1 MGWTSIIDHYHNMW
15 YARRVVNPYYTL
27 SKVDSLISGQALSK
41 SGFYPDVKKQMG
53 DEAWNLLEKYVGP
66 LA

>member
-1 MGWTSIIDHYHNMW
+1 MTKAGLVFNTPDIK
-15 YARRVVNPYYTL
+15 PFQETL
-27 SKVDSLISGQALSK
+27 RK

-53 DEAWNLLEKYVGP
+53 DQAWGLLEKYVGP